1 MTTVTFIQGSETNPL
16 VKSLDLFLRGT
27 AHLAA
32 FNSTHFEAA
41 ASWLIPNAHTAATC
55 SSGLFFRVMEGEHL
69 KKKKEFNTHSFSERI
84 KISFRRVM
92 LVRV

>member
-69 KKKKEFNTHSFSERI
+69 KEKEFNTHSFSERI
-84 KISFRRVM
+84 KIAFRRVM
-92 LVRV
+92 LEC